1 MINTKRQL
9 AAIDL
14 GSNSF
19 HMVVA
24 RLQNNQLQTI
34 DAIKEM
40 VRLAAG
46 LDDRNFLSQEKI
58 DEALACLSR
67 FGQRIKDLPLQNV
80 SAVGTN
86 TLRKARNSASF
97 LAQAEKALG
106 FPINIV
112 AGREEA
118 RLVYQGVAHSLAQTE
133 DYRLVIDIGGGS
145 TEFIIGQAYQPIMM
159 ESLSMGCVNFTNK
172 WFENGE
178 ITELRIQSAIIDARR
193 KLEWI
198 SDEYLAHG
206 WQECI
211 GSSGTIKTI
220 ASILSENYD
229 TQGLID
235 YQHLKKLCEL
245 LVQAGHIDRVEL
257 LGLSENRA
265 PVIVG
270 GLCVL
275 MAAFEELQIESML
288 ASDGALREGLL
299 NDMIESSRGHDIRLD
314 TVRDFELRYHI
325 DVAQSA
331 RINNTA
337 LHMFDQLAQDLDPQV
352 AESQRLL
359 LQWACKLHEVG
370 LSISHTNYPSHSG
383 YIVEQSDMPGFSR
396 EMQNTLGLMLRLQR
410 GKLKMSMIEEMPRLH
425 KDTLLIIML
434 LRIAII
440 LERSRDWDT
449 SRHVMIKLDKKSIKL
464 RFPDDYLQRHPLT
477 LTDLAQEK
485 IEAAKAGFKLKFK

>member
-24 RLQNNQLQTI
+24 RLQNNQPQTI

-46 LDDRNFLSQEKI
+46 LDASNMLSEEKI
-58 DEALACLSR
+58 EEALACLSR

-86 TLRKARNSASF
+86 TLRKARNSVSF
-97 LAQAEKALG
+97 LNRAEQALG

-133 DYRLVIDIGGGS
+133 DYRLVVDIGGGS

-159 ESLSMGCVNFTNK
+159 ESLNMGCVNYTQQ
-172 WFENGE
+172 WFKDGE
-178 ITELRIQSAIIDARR
+178 INEQRIHYAILSARQR
-193 KLEWI
+193 LEWI
-198 SDEYLAHG
+198 SDEYLDHG

-220 ASILSENYD
+220 ARILSENYG
-229 TQGLID
+229 TQGVID
-235 YQHLKKLCEL
+235 YEHLQKLAEL
-245 LVQAGHIDRVEL
+245 FIQAGHVDHIIL
-257 LGLSENRA
+257 PGLSENRA
-265 PVIVG
+265 PVLIG

-275 MAAFEELQIESML
+275 MGAFEELRIESML

-299 NDMIESSRGHDIRLD
+299 NDMIETAQGHDIRMD

-325 DVAQSA
+325 DVAQSM
-331 RINNTA
+331 RISRTA
-337 LHMFDQLAQDLDPQV
+337 LHMFDQLGIGDDENL
-352 AESQRLL
+352 RLL
-359 LQWACKLHEVG
+359 LNWAAKLHEVG

-410 GKLKMSMIEEMPRLH
+410 GKFKMQLIEDLPRLH
-425 KDTLLIIML
+425 KDVVLTIIL

-440 LERSRDWDT
+440 LERSRDWDS
-449 SRHVMIKLDKKSIKL
+449 SRHVRIKLKGEAIKL
-464 RFPDDYLQRHPLT
+464 KFPEHYLDQHPLT
-477 LTDLAQEK
+477 LADLEQEK
-485 IEAAKAGFKLKFK
+485 LEVAKAGFELKIK

>member
-24 RLQNNQLQTI
+24 RLQNNQPQTI

-46 LDDRNFLSQEKI
+46 LDSKNILSEEKM
-58 DEALACLSR
+58 EQALQCLSR
-67 FGQRIKDLPLQNV
+67 FGQRIKDIPKENV
-80 SAVGTN
+80 MAVGTN
-86 TLRKARNSASF
+86 TLRRARNSAAF
-97 LAQAEKALG
+97 LARAEQVLG

-159 ESLSMGCVNFTNK
+159 ESLNMGCVNTTNK
-172 WFENGE
+172 WFADGVISE
-178 ITELRIQSAIIDARR
+178 ELIQCAIIDCRR

-198 SDEYLAHG
+198 SDEYMEHG

-220 ASILSENYD
+220 ARILTENYGTQGVIDYPHLKQLSELWA
-229 TQGLID
+229 T
-235 YQHLKKLCEL
+235 
-245 LVQAGHIDRVEL
+245 AGHIDHVIL
-257 LGLSENRA
+257 PGLTENRA
-265 PVIVG
+265 PVIIG

-275 MAAFEELQIESML
+275 IAAFEELQIESML
-288 ASDGALREGLL
+288 ASEGALREGLL
-299 NDMIESSRGHDIRLD
+299 NDMIETASGHDIRID

-325 DVAQSA
+325 DVAQSG
-331 RINNTA
+331 RINSSA
-337 LHMFDQLAQDLDPQV
+337 MHLYDQLELPADDPQR
-352 AESQRLL
+352 SLL
-359 LQWACKLHEVG
+359 AWSCKLHEIG
-370 LSISHTNYPSHSG
+370 LSISHTNYPDHSG
-383 YIVEQSDMPGFSR
+383 YIIEQSDMPGFSR
-396 EMQNTLGLMLRLQR
+396 EMQNTLGLLLRLQR
-410 GKLKMSMIEEMPRLH
+410 GKIKVNLIEDFPRLD
-425 KDTLLIIML
+425 KKILLILVL

-440 LERSRDWDT
+440 LERSRDFNSART
-449 SRHVMIKLDKKSIKL
+449 VKIKLKKGTFKL
-464 RFPDDYLQRHPLT
+464 RFEKGYLESHPLT
-477 LTDLAQEK
+477 QADMTSEI
-485 IEAAKAGFKLKFK
+485 IEIQKLGYKLKFK

>member
-24 RLQNNQLQTI
+24 RLQNKQPQTI

-46 LDDRNFLSQEKI
+46 LDEKNVLSEEKM
-58 DEALACLSR
+58 EQALQCLSR
-67 FGQRIKDLPLQNV
+67 FGQRLKDLPAENV
-80 SAVGTN
+80 IAVGTN
-86 TLRKARNSASF
+86 TLRKAGNSASF
-97 LAQAEKALG
+97 LARAEKALG
-106 FPINIV
+106 FPISIV

-159 ESLSMGCVNFTNK
+159 ESLNMGCVNTTNK
-172 WFENGE
+172 WFADGVINEA
-178 ITELRIQSAIIDARR
+178 LIQCAVIDCRR

-220 ASILSENYD
+220 ARILSENYG

-235 YQHLKKLCEL
+235 YPHLKKLSKL
-245 LVQAGHIDRVEL
+245 WARAGHIDHVIL
-257 LGLSENRA
+257 PGLSENRA
-265 PVIVG
+265 PVIIG

-275 MAAFEELQIESML
+275 IAAFEELQIESML
-288 ASDGALREGLL
+288 ASEGALREGLL
-299 NDMIESSRGHDIRLD
+299 NDMIETAGGHDIRLD
-314 TVRDFELRYHI
+314 TVRDFELRYQI
-325 DVAQSA
+325 DVAQSG
-331 RINNTA
+331 RICSSA
-337 LHMFDQLAQDLDPQV
+337 MHLYDQLDI
-352 AESQRLL
+352 ETEEQRLL
-359 LQWACKLHEVG
+359 LLWSCKLHEVG

-383 YIVEQSDMPGFSR
+383 YIIEQSDMPGFSR
-396 EMQNTLGLMLRLQR
+396 EMQNTLGLLLRLQR
-410 GKLKMSMIEEMPRLH
+410 GKIKTILIEDFPRLDR
-425 KDTLLIIML
+425 KTLLILCL

-440 LERSRDWDT
+440 LERSRDFD
-449 SRHVMIKLDKKSIKL
+449 SARQVKIKLKGN
-464 RFPDDYLQRHPLT
+464 
-477 LTDLAQEK
+477 A
-485 IEAAKAGFKLKFK
+485 FKLKFQEGYLDKHPLTHADLTQECIEILKLGYTLKFK

>member
-9 AAIDL
+9 AAVDL

-24 RLQNNQLQTI
+24 RLQNNQPQTI

-46 LDDRNFLSQEKI
+46 LDKKNYLSEEKI
-58 DEALACLSR
+58 EQALQCLSR
-67 FGQRIKDLPLQNV
+67 FGQRIKDLPVENV

-86 TLRKARNSASF
+86 TLRRARNSASF
-97 LAQAEKALG
+97 LARAEQALG

-145 TEFIIGQAYQPIMM
+145 TEFIIGQAYHPIMM
-159 ESLSMGCVNFTNK
+159 ESLNMGCVNTTNK
-172 WFENGE
+172 WFKDGTINEE
-178 ITELRIQSAIIDARR
+178 RVQYAIIDCRR

-198 SDEYLAHG
+198 SDEYMEHG

-220 ASILSENYD
+220 ASILSENYG

-235 YQHLKKLCEL
+235 YPNLKKLCEL
-245 LVQAGHIDRVEL
+245 WITAGHIDHVIL
-257 LGLSENRA
+257 PGLSENRA
-265 PVIVG
+265 PVIIG

-275 MAAFEELQIESML
+275 MAAFEELQIESMQ

-299 NDMIESSRGHDIRLD
+299 NDMIETASGHDIRID
-314 TVRDFELRYHI
+314 TVRDFELRYQI
-325 DVAQSA
+325 DVAQSG
-331 RINNTA
+331 RICSSA
-337 LHMFDQLAQDLDPQV
+337 MHLYDQLGMEQEEQL
-352 AESQRLL
+352 RLL
-359 LQWACKLHEVG
+359 LLWSGKLHEVG
-370 LSISHTNYPSHSG
+370 LSISHTNYPEHSG

-396 EMQNTLGLMLRLQR
+396 EMQNTLGLLLRLQR
-410 GKLKMSMIEEMPRLH
+410 GKLKLELIEEFPRLD
-425 KDTLLIIML
+425 KKILLVLVL

-440 LERSRDWDT
+440 LERSRDFD
-449 SRHVMIKLDKKSIKL
+449 SARHVKIKMKNNRFKL
-464 RFPDDYLQRHPLT
+464 RFPAGYLEKHPLT
-477 LTDLAQEK
+477 HADLTQECIEIKK
-485 IEAAKAGFKLKFK
+485 IGYKLKFK

>member
-24 RLQNNQLQTI
+24 RLQNNQPQTI

-46 LDDRNFLSQEKI
+46 LDKKNFLSEEKT
-58 DEALACLSR
+58 EQALQCLSR
-67 FGQRIKDLPLQNV
+67 FGQRIKDIPKENV
-80 SAVGTN
+80 MAVGTN

-97 LAQAEKALG
+97 LARAEEALG

-159 ESLSMGCVNFTNK
+159 ESLNMGCVNITNK
-172 WFENGE
+172 WFADGV
-178 ITELRIQSAIIDARR
+178 ISDAAIQYAIIDCRR

-198 SDEYLAHG
+198 SDEYMQHG

-220 ASILSENYD
+220 ARILSENYG
-229 TQGLID
+229 TQGVID
-235 YQHLKKLCEL
+235 YPHLSKLRDL
-245 LVQAGHIDRVEL
+245 WVKAGHIDHVIL
-257 LGLSENRA
+257 PGLSENRA
-265 PVIVG
+265 PVIIG

-275 MAAFEELQIESML
+275 IAAFEELQIESML
-288 ASDGALREGLL
+288 ASEGALREGLL
-299 NDMIESSRGHDIRLD
+299 NDMIETASGHDIRLD

-325 DVAQSA
+325 DVAQSG
-331 RINNTA
+331 RINASATH
-337 LHMFDQLAQDLDPQV
+337 LYQQLELPTDDT
-352 AESQRLL
+352 QRSLL
-359 LQWACKLHEVG
+359 TWGCKLHEVG
-370 LSISHTNYPSHSG
+370 LSISHTNYPDHSG
-383 YIVEQSDMPGFSR
+383 YIIEQSDMPGFSR
-396 EMQNTLGLMLRLQR
+396 EMQNTLGLLLRLQR
-410 GKLKMSMIEEMPRLH
+410 GKIKLNLIEDFPRFD
-425 KDTLLIIML
+425 KKILLVLVL

-440 LERSRDWDT
+440 LERSRDYNS
-449 SRHVMIKLDKKSIKL
+449 SRTVKIKLKDGCFKL
-464 RFPDDYLQRHPLT
+464 RFEKGYLANHPLT
-477 LTDLAQEK
+477 QADMTSETLEIQKL
-485 IEAAKAGFKLKFK
+485 GYRLKFK